1 MFLKFDVSLHS
12 HFSER
17 ARQEGGFP
25 PPSLKL
31 ASGHVPFVSKTR
43 EDLCISS
50 KVTYAMDD
58 EVRHEDERTAFE
70 SFPQKE
76 YSEAK
81 NHLALF
87 IFK

>member
-1 MFLKFDVSLHS
+1 MVRSIRFLAS
-12 HFSER
+12 
-17 ARQEGGFP
+17 AQGQGGIP

-31 ASGHVPFVSKTR
+31 ESGHVPSVNKTR

-70 SFPQKE
+70 GFPQKE
-76 YSEAK
+76 YAEQPSGSVY
-81 NHLALF
+81 F
-87 IFK
+87 